1 MVEAIGMQNSIEYN
15 KRDVQTDL
23 KIKFQ
28 AIVFFL
34 YIFFYSLYD
43 IQYIIP
49 IFGRRGFAT
58 HFGYWAGKEDYYDH
72 SNKNSVISISSSSL
86 NSSDKNHTKST
97 IHY

>member
-28 AIVFFL
+28 AIVFL
-34 YIFFYSLYD
+34 YNIFYPVYD

-86 NSSDKNHTKST
+86 NSSGKNHTIST